1 MNSQVNRKKS
11 QTKLGSVSKEEL
23 SNEREKMEKLIADKV
38 LNGTSLTSKDIL
50 IMSEAFDSLIN
61 VFMRNN

>member
-11 QTKLGSVSKEEL
+11 QEKLDLITKEEL
-23 SNEREKMEKLIADKV
+23 SNERAKMEKLIADKV
-38 LNGTSLTSKDIL
+38 LNGGSLTSEEIL

>member
-1 MNSQVNRKKS
+1 MNS

-38 LNGTSLTSKDIL
+38 LNGASLTSKDIL

-61 VFMRNN
+61 MFMRNN